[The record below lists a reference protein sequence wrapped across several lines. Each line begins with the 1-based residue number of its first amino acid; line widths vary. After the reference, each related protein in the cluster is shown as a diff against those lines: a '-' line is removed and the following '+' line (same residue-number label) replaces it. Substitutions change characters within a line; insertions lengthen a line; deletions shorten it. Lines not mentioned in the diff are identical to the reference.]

1 MKSIRIIFTLIIIP
15 FLTYA
20 QSKATKDYVEK
31 YKGIAISEMKR
42 TGIPASITLA
52 QAILESASGESNL
65 AKNANNHFGIKC
77 KTEWTGQKFY
87 QNDDAKNEC
96 FRVYPNADSSFIDH
110 SNFLKNRPYYAALFE
125 LDPVDDTAWAYGL
138 KKAGYATQRDYPQR
152 LLKIIDDY
160 ELAQYNYPELVEED
174 SINDAQTNIQVA
186 DSNNHIIINDFE
198 SPKTLI
204 KALANRLRKDLKDIP
219 QELVDE
225 LQKKQDSIKKVSTY
239 NLNNEESLTKKDT
252 LIKNSLLKKVAFTDT
267 ANKQTI
273 KLSNSNLNN
282 PKEMHKEPLKKD
294 SIILKDTLAKKL
306 PPPYPLNQRFKINQ
320 TTAIWGEKGRSFLEI
335 ANTYNISLYKLYKY
349 NELPETDLIENDQII
364 FLSEKRKESN
374 NKIHIVKNNETL
386 YDISQSEGIQ
396 FNIIKLY
403 NPKLNIEKLNNGTI
417 VYLFNIINEPTPKA
431 VLLKD
436 TTHKTDATQKMKS
449 RLKLP
454 FFKN

>member
-1 MKSIRIIFTLIIIP
+1 MKSINILLTLIIIP
-15 FLTYA
+15 LLTFA
-20 QSKATKDYVEK
+20 QSIVTKSYVEK

-52 QAILESASGESNL
+52 QAVLESASGESNL
-65 AKNANNHFGIKC
+65 AKTANNHFGIKC

-125 LDPVDDTAWAYGL
+125 LDPVDDTAWANGL

-160 ELAQYNYPELVEED
+160 ELAQYNFPELVEED
-174 SINDAQTNIQVA
+174 SINDAQTSIQFA
-186 DSNNHIIINDFE
+186 DSVIKEKSKDSTIKVVNSII
-198 SPKTLI
+198 
-204 KALANRLRKDLKDIP
+204 
-219 QELVDE
+219 
-225 LQKKQDSIKKVSTY
+225 
-239 NLNNEESLTKKDT
+239 KKDT
-252 LIKNSLLKKVAFTDT
+252 TSNKDTIPILKSVIDTKSAIVAKDSIVKKVAFTDT
-267 ANKQTI
+267 ANMQTN
-273 KLSNSNLNN
+273 KLSNSNLNS

-294 SIILKDTLAKKL
+294 SIILKDSVAKKL

-335 ANTYNISLYKLYKY
+335 ANTYDISLYKLYKF
-349 NELPETDLIENDQII
+349 NELPETDLIENDQIL

-374 NKIHIVKNNETL
+374 NKIHIAKNDETL
-386 YDISQSEGIQ
+386 YEISQSEGIQ

-403 NPKLNIEKLNNGTI
+403 NPKLTTEKLKNGTI
-417 VYLFNIINEPTPKA
+417 VYLFNMISEPTPKA
-431 VLLKD
+431 VLLKE
-436 TTHKTDATQKMKS
+436 TQQKTDTIQKKKRS
-449 RLKLP
+449 IKLP

>member
-1 MKSIRIIFTLIIIP
+1 MKSINILLTLIIIP
-15 FLTYA
+15 LLTFA
-20 QSKATKDYVEK
+20 QSIVTKSYVEK

-52 QAILESASGESNL
+52 QAVLESASGESNL
-65 AKNANNHFGIKC
+65 AKSANNHFGIKC
-77 KTEWTGQKFY
+77 KTEWTGQKIY

-125 LDPVDDTAWAYGL
+125 LDPVDDTAWANGL

-174 SINDAQTNIQVA
+174 SINDAQTSIQVA
-186 DSNNHIIINDFE
+186 DSVIKEKSKDSTIKVVNSII
-198 SPKTLI
+198 
-204 KALANRLRKDLKDIP
+204 
-219 QELVDE
+219 
-225 LQKKQDSIKKVSTY
+225 
-239 NLNNEESLTKKDT
+239 KKDT
-252 LIKNSLLKKVAFTDT
+252 TSNKDTIPILKSVIDTKSAIVAKDSIVKKVAFTDT
-267 ANKQTI
+267 ANMQTN
-273 KLSNSNLNN
+273 KLSNSNLNS
-282 PKEMHKEPLKKD
+282 PKEMHKEALKKD
-294 SIILKDTLAKKL
+294 STILKDSVAKKL

-335 ANTYNISLYKLYKY
+335 ANTYDISLYKLYKF
-349 NELPETDLIENDQII
+349 NELPETDLIENDQIL

-374 NKIHIVKNNETL
+374 NKIHIAKNDETL
-386 YDISQSEGIQ
+386 YEISQSEGIQ

-403 NPKLNIEKLNNGTI
+403 NPKLTTEKLKNGTI
-417 VYLFNIINEPTPKA
+417 VYLFNMISEPTPKA
-431 VLLKD
+431 VLLKE
-436 TTHKTDATQKMKS
+436 TQQKTDTIQKKKRS
-449 RLKLP
+449 IKLP

>member
-1 MKSIRIIFTLIIIP
+1 MKSINILLTLIIIP
-15 FLTYA
+15 LLTFA
-20 QSKATKDYVEK
+20 QSIVTKSYVEK

-52 QAILESASGESNL
+52 QAVLESASGESNL
-65 AKNANNHFGIKC
+65 AKTANNHFGIKC

-125 LDPVDDTAWAYGL
+125 LDPVDDTAWANGL

-160 ELAQYNYPELVEED
+160 ELAQYNFPELVEED
-174 SINDAQTNIQVA
+174 SINDAQTSIQFA
-186 DSNNHIIINDFE
+186 DSVIKEKSKDSTIKVVNSII
-198 SPKTLI
+198 
-204 KALANRLRKDLKDIP
+204 
-219 QELVDE
+219 
-225 LQKKQDSIKKVSTY
+225 
-239 NLNNEESLTKKDT
+239 KKDT
-252 LIKNSLLKKVAFTDT
+252 TSNKDTIPILKSVIDTKSGIVAKDSIVKKVAFTDT
-267 ANKQTI
+267 ANMQTN
-273 KLSNSNLNN
+273 KLSNSNLNS

-294 SIILKDTLAKKL
+294 SIILKDSVAKKL

-335 ANTYNISLYKLYKY
+335 ANTYDISLYKLYKF
-349 NELPETDLIENDQII
+349 NELPETDLIENDQIL

-374 NKIHIVKNNETL
+374 NKIHIAKNDETL
-386 YDISQSEGIQ
+386 YEISQSEGIQ

-403 NPKLNIEKLNNGTI
+403 NPKLTTEKLKNGTI
-417 VYLFNIINEPTPKA
+417 VYLFNMISEPTPKA
-431 VLLKD
+431 VLLKE
-436 TTHKTDATQKMKS
+436 TQQKTDTIHKKKRS
-449 RLKLP
+449 IKLP

>member
-1 MKSIRIIFTLIIIP
+1 MKSINILLTLIIIP
-15 FLTYA
+15 LLTFA
-20 QSKATKDYVEK
+20 QSIVTKSYVEK

-65 AKNANNHFGIKC
+65 AKSANNHFGIKC

-160 ELAQYNYPELVEED
+160 ELAQYNFPELVEED
-174 SINDAQTNIQVA
+174 SINDAQTSIQVA
-186 DSNNHIIINDFE
+186 DSVKKE
-198 SPKTLI
+198 KS
-204 KALANRLRKDLKDIP
+204 KDS
-219 QELVDE
+219 
-225 LQKKQDSIKKVSTY
+225 SIKVVNSII
-239 NLNNEESLTKKDT
+239 KKDT
-252 LIKNSLLKKVAFTDT
+252 ISNKDTIPILKTVIDTKLAVVTKDSIVKKVAFRDT
-267 ANKQTI
+267 ANMQTN
-273 KLSNSNLNN
+273 KLSNSNLNS

-294 SIILKDTLAKKL
+294 SIIIKDTLTKKL

-320 TTAIWGEKGRSFLEI
+320 TTAIWAEKGRSFLEI
-335 ANTYNISLYKLYKY
+335 ANTYDISLYKLYKF
-349 NELPETDLIENDQII
+349 NELPETDLIENDQIL

-374 NKIHIVKNNETL
+374 NKIHIAKNDETL
-386 YDISQSEGIQ
+386 YGISQSEGIQ
-396 FNIIKLY
+396 FNIIKIY
-403 NPKLNIEKLNNGTI
+403 NPKLNTEKLKNGTI
-417 VYLFNIINEPTPKA
+417 VYLFNMISEPTPKA

-436 TTHKTDATQKMKS
+436 TLQKADILQKKKS
-449 RLKLP
+449 SIKLP